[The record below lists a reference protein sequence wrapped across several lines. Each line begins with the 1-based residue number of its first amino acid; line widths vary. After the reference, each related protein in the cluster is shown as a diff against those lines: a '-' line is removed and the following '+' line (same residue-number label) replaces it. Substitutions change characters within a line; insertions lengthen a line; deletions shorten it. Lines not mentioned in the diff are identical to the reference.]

1 MKPYAIIAFCW
12 AALAGLVPAFGADA
26 DPLAA
31 GAALEA
37 DAMAAVSGARPGADD
52 PPDGAPTPADLTLP
66 STPAAADASVQV
78 VGSGNAVSSAVL
90 VQTLPGP
97 AVQPAAVAAGSSG
110 L

>member
-1 MKPYAIIAFCW
+1 MKRYAVVVACC
-12 AALAGLVPAFGADA
+12 AALVDLPPAFGADA

-37 DAMAAVSGARPGADD
+37 DAMAAVSGARPGADN
-52 PPDGAPTPADLTLP
+52 PPDDGAPTLAILALP

-78 VGSGNAVSSAVL
+78 VGSGNAVSSAVMT
-90 VQTLPGP
+90 QTLPGP
-97 AVQPAAVAAGSSG
+97 AAAAAGSSG